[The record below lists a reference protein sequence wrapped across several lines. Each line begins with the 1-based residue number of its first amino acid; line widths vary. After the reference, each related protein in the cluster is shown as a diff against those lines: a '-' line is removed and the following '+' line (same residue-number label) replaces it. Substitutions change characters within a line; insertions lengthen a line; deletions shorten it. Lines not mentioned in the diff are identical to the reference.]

1 MAFASIE
8 DFSGQGE
15 LVCFSTVLDRVQQYM
30 KVDEIVLAIG
40 HPEVRGGSLKVV
52 VNDIYP
58 MWKVRENLI
67 KSIVLRIHEDQ
78 IDIERM
84 KEFEKRCDEN
94 RGSCKLYFDIDAT
107 DLPKP
112 QRVHSRKFVVE
123 PTNDLMTGMAKLFGR
138 ENIVLEGEA

>member
-15 LVCFSTVLDRVQQYM
+15 LVCFASVLDRVQQYL

-40 HPEVRGGSLKVV
+40 HPEVRGGGLKVI

-67 KSIVLRIHEDQ
+67 KSIVLRIQTDD
-78 IDIERM
+78 IDVDRM
-84 KEFEKRCDEN
+84 KRFEKLCDEN
-94 RGSCKLYFDIDAT
+94 RGSCKLYFDIDAS

-123 PTNDLMTGMAKLFGR
+123 PTNELMAGMAQIFGR
-138 ENIVLEGEA
+138 DNIVLQGE